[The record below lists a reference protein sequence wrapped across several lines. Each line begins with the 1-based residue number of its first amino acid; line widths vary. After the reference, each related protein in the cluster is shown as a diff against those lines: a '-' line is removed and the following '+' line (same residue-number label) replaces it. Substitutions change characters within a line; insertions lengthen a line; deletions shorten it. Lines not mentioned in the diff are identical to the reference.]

1 MMPSLL
7 RGEWAVVRAPTDRG
21 VCDVTRSAFR
31 VKCIQTL
38 ALPLR
43 RSRNNQALWC
53 SRGGGHPL
61 HSGCIQRTGEVWLKG
76 ELVLTSAY
84 LFKTLM

>member
-7 RGEWAVVRAPTDRG
+7 RGEWVVVRG
-21 VCDVTRSAFR
+21 VCDVIRSTFR

-38 ALPLR
+38 ALPLQ

-53 SRGGGHPL
+53 SCGGGHSPAFRV
-61 HSGCIQRTGEVWLKG
+61 HSAGTGEVWLK
-76 ELVLTSAY
+76 
-84 LFKTLM
+84 